1 MHISED
7 YEALLAEKGIDLSDL
22 SIAGSA
28 LRREDAFT
36 AIKLLQR
43 DSVPLL
49 GGEVFLKEN
58 SKISF
63 PVDLWTCEQKRGDTI
78 HAYAI
83 RSGEDTR
90 AYITRLG
97 DPTGKEFIFKFV
109 VMDGTTPIPY

>member
-63 PVDLWTCEQKRGDTI
+63 PVDLGLVN
-78 HAYAI
+78 
-83 RSGEDTR
+83 RSEVIPSTPMQFGVAKTR
-90 AYITRLG
+90 ARISLG
-97 DPTGKEFIFKFV
+97 
-109 VMDGTTPIPY
+109 